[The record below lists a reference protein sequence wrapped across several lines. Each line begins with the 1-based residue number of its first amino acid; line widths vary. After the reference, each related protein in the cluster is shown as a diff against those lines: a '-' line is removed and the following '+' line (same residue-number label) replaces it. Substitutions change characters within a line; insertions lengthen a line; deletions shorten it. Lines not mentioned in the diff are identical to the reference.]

1 MSQCK
6 DVTDFVKVVTNVE
19 SSITTP
25 WPASRTGIKAQS
37 LMLAQCLC
45 GVRRILRCIPPGLG
59 AEQMLFL
66 LGIFY
71 CETTRADNDPVA
83 VSIYQSLI
91 RYPD

>member
-1 MSQCK
+1 
-6 DVTDFVKVVTNVE
+6 
-19 SSITTP
+19 
-25 WPASRTGIKAQS
+25 
-37 LMLAQCLC
+37 MLAQRLC